1 MIRRPPRSTLFPYT
15 TLFRSPR
22 PGQASGRSCWWQ
34 IIAIVSSALIAGG
47 CSAVGFAPAA
57 PAPRHPVAGS
67 ATPAA
72 TSHPRRDPGR
82 ADFTVSGAV
91 PVQPG
96 PSQDTHAHDPAAAC
110 QPGKFRRDEALGKA
124 TATGLVFAGAPVAA
138 MLLARFLAGTG
149 TAMHFGARSQISRE
163 ARASSAFH
171 SLNRH
176 IQAAVLSQLRAGR
189 Y

>member
-1 MIRRPPRSTLFPYT
+1 MSAPT
-15 TLFRSPR
+15 R

-124 TATGLVFAGAPVAA
+124 TATGLVFAGAPVSAT
-138 MLLARFLAGTG
+138 LLARFLAGTG

-176 IQAAVLSQLRAGR
+176 IQAAVLSSSARAGHTCA
-189 Y
+189 